1 MKKTLMLLVAA
12 LFSLLSCNDPY
23 PNLEDGIYAEFVTD
37 KGTMTAQLY
46 YEQVP
51 ATVANFVA
59 LAEGNHPMVTDEA
72 MKGKPFYDGLTFH
85 RILKDFMLQGGDPDG
100 NGRGGPGY
108 KFHDE
113 FVDGLKHDQKGILSM
128 ANGGP
133 DGNGS
138 QFFITQKA
146 TPWLDGGHTVWGKV
160 VEGLDIIDIIA
171 NVPMLYPDVAAND
184 PKAGKPKDTLY
195 LQKVNII
202 RKGSAAKGFNAPAVF
217 EAELS
222 GLVEKRAKIQAEK
235 EAAAA
240 EKFKSYKEAFDTKKA
255 EATVLPSGLGIF
267 WDKKAG
273 GVKPANG
280 AKVKVMYAGFWHTG
294 EMFDTNVRSI
304 AEAQENVNPRSPY
317 APMSM
322 DYSME
327 GNIIAGF
334 KEAVI
339 QMSVGDKITAFIPTH
354 LAYGSQGYGPI
365 LPDTDILFELELVE
379 ITK

>member
-1 MKKTLMLLVAA
+1 
-12 LFSLLSCNDPY
+12 
-23 PNLEDGIYAEFVTD
+23 
-37 KGTMTAQLY
+37 
-46 YEQVP
+46 
-51 ATVANFVA
+51 
-59 LAEGNHPMVTDEA
+59 
-72 MKGKPFYDGLTFH
+72 
-85 RILKDFMLQGGDPDG
+85 
-100 NGRGGPGY
+100 
-108 KFHDE
+108 
-113 FVDGLKHDQKGILSM
+113 
-128 ANGGP
+128 
-133 DGNGS
+133 
-138 QFFITQKA
+138 
-146 TPWLDGGHTVWGKV
+146 
-160 VEGLDIIDIIA
+160 
-171 NVPMLYPDVAAND
+171 
-184 PKAGKPKDTLY
+184 
-195 LQKVNII
+195 
-202 RKGSAAKGFNAPAVF
+202 
-217 EAELS
+217 
-222 GLVEKRAKIQAEK
+222 
-235 EAAAA
+235 
-240 EKFKSYKEAFDTKKA
+240 YKEAFDTKKA